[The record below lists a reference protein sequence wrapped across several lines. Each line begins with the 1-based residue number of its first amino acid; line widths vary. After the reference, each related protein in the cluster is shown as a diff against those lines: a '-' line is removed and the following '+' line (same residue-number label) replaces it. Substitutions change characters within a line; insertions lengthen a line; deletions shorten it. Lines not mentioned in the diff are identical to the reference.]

1 MGLLGKLL
9 AGLAL
14 LLLPAPGRG
23 AESSRKTDQADRAIP
38 AAQTAAAL
46 PIAALKT

>member
-14 LLLPAPGRG
+14 LLLPAP
-23 AESSRKTDQADRAIP
+23 A
-38 AAQTAAAL
+38 AAQNLPAKPIKLIVPFPRRRAL